1 MSGAAPPGPAIPGA
15 DARARLFA
23 TVVAPGLCARCGAC
37 GGVCE
42 AAAIEFDDDALPRP
56 AGACTN
62 CGRCVAVCP
71 GRGLDVPAAHL
82 RRHGVPF
89 AGPDLAGAHRARW
102 VAQATSPE
110 VLDNCAAGGAGTA
123 VALALLR
130 AGEVDGVGVAAA
142 DPERPWLTRPLIV
155 RDESA
160 LRAAGQSRYAFVPM
174 LSLLREMGRAGGRY
188 ALFVLPC
195 QAMALEKVRR
205 VVPQLAERVSWSLG
219 LFCHYNLPRQATEE
233 LLARYRIDPRRLRRF
248 EYRGGAWPGR
258 IRATLDD
265 GSTFSLPEPLRK
277 PSLSYLYALHAT
289 DRCLLCPDGYCLF
302 ADVAL
307 GDFWC
312 RDYAGDLGRRERHTA
327 VLART
332 PAGARA
338 LEVAAARGL
347 LSLTPLPDDQPL
359 GRMDAVAAEKLHIAL
374 AFAARRRRRGLPAPD
389 FGLPA
394 AAGERAWSRSPYA
407 LLAAVRRSPALR
419 RLALALLFSPAGELA
434 GRLSGL
440 RRRLGRGAARRG
452 GGRP

>member
-1 MSGAAPPGPAIPGA
+1 MSGPVSPGPAPAGA

-23 TVVAPGLCARCGAC
+23 SVVAPGLCARCGAC

-42 AAAIEFDDDALPRP
+42 AGAIVFDDDALPRP
-56 AGACTN
+56 AEPCAN

-71 GRGLDVPAAHL
+71 GRGLDVPTAHL
-82 RRHGVPF
+82 RRHGAPF
-89 AGPDLAGAHRARW
+89 SDPDLSGFRLARW

-110 VLDNCAAGGAGTA
+110 VLGNCAAGGAGTA

-130 AGEVDGVGVAAA
+130 AGEIEGVGVAAA

-155 RDESA
+155 RDEAA

-174 LSLLREMGRAGGRY
+174 LSLLREMARAGGRY

-205 VVPQLAERVSWSLG
+205 VVPELAERVSWSLG
-219 LFCHYNLPRQATEE
+219 LFCHYNLPRLATEE
-233 LLARYRIDPRRLRRF
+233 LLARYRLDHRRLRRF
-248 EYRGGAWPGR
+248 EYRGGEWPGR

-265 GSTFSLPEPLRK
+265 GSSFSLPEPLRK

-302 ADVAL
+302 ADLAL

-338 LEVAAARGL
+338 LEIATARGL
-347 LSLTPLPDDQPL
+347 LSLAPLPEDQPL
-359 GRMDAVAAEKLHIAL
+359 GRMNAVAAEKFGIAL

-394 AAGERAWSRSPYA
+394 PAGERAWARSPYA
-407 LLAAVRRSPALR
+407 LLAVVRRSPRLR

-434 GRLSGL
+434 GRLSALL
-440 RRRLGRGAARRG
+440 RRRRRG
-452 GGRP
+452 TSRAGAGRP